1 MTGELVT
8 SIGELVDMGW
18 NIKSQ
23 TESTAILETRRPINW
38 WLFLLFFLFFFFVG
52 ALIYLIVWSLT
63 AKANVFLAVKD
74 GEVVQYGDSWLV
86 ERHKIIREKSI
97 EKAQEIKKRGFWTV
111 MWPSVILWIVIIG
124 LWIWLIWWL
133 VSIS

>member
-18 NIKSQ
+18 NVKSQ
-23 TESTAILETRRPINW
+23 TENTAILETRRPINW
-38 WLFLLFFLFFFFVG
+38 WLFLLFFILFFFVG

-63 AKANVFLAVKD
+63 AKANVFLAAKD
-74 GEVVQYGDSWLV
+74 GEIMQYGDVWLV
-86 ERHKIIREKSI
+86 ERYKVMREKSI
-97 EKAQEIKKRGFWTV
+97 EKAQEVKKRGFWAV

-124 LWIWLIWWL
+124 LWVWLIWWL
-133 VSIS
+133 VGLQ